1 MSADGQTITC
11 VCGNPLTL
19 KRWARPTVCDC
30 GEEWCRNGHHR
41 TSDNL
46 GKRRINGRDVRV
58 CLACQREGVARVR
71 ENPDFRNREAARTS
85 ARGRALTRLARMYP
99 ATFNDLYR
107 QECEKVGVELER

>member
-11 VCGNPLTL
+11 VCGSPLTL
-19 KRWARPTVCDC
+19 KERALPTVCGC

-41 TSDNL
+41 SPGNL
-46 GKRRINGRDVRV
+46 GKRRIKGRDVRV
-58 CLACQREGVARVR
+58 CLACQRDAVARVR
-71 ENPDFRNREAARTS
+71 KDPDFRTREVARTS